1 MSSEIDRKV
10 RFKAMLWILSNLM
23 SPFIFVI
30 LQKLLDM
37 VFGVFQSLGLLLE
50 VFGVFQSLGLLL
62 DLVFTVF
69 LLLGFSLVYS
79 LAIWLINRRRHNF
92 INQCTRET
100 LKFTLSTSLYLAVL
114 TSIWISLLPQA
125 LRFAQDPRPDEPE
138 IYLTDTYLSDIF
150 VVTSCAISIV
160 CLTYVCLTIFASIQ
174 AARGNIYKYPLTI
187 RFFR

>member
-1 MSSEIDRKV
+1 MSSEIDQKIRLQ
-10 RFKAMLWILSNLM
+10 AMLWILSNLM
-23 SPFIFVI
+23 SPFIFII

-37 VFGVFQSLGLLLE
+37 VFGVFQSLGLSLE
-50 VFGVFQSLGLLL
+50 IFRVFQSPGLLF
-62 DLVFTVF
+62 DLVFIVF
-69 LLLGFSLVYS
+69 LLLGLSLVYS

-100 LKFTLSTSLYLAVL
+100 LIFTLSTSLYLAVL
-114 TSIWISLLPQA
+114 SSVWISLLPQA
-125 LRFAQDPRPDEPE
+125 LRLSQNPLPDEPE

-150 VVTSCAISIV
+150 VVISCAISIV
-160 CLTYVCLTIFASIQ
+160 YLTYVCLTIFASIQ